1 MANTRI
7 LFCFFLIVFST
18 IKCDVESD
26 CEGGVPSEKHECF
39 DRIDEDYKEQG
50 WHCCFLTYK
59 TEETEG
65 TGTIYHECGLLE
77 SDDYDDIEY
86 SKKKYDLEDIEC
98 HQSYLKLNKFKYIEF
113 ALMNLFLLL
122 IIM

>member
-18 IKCDVESD
+18 IKCDVVSD
-26 CEGGVPSEKHECF
+26 CEDDVPSEKHECF

-59 TEETEG
+59 EEG
-65 TGTIYHECGLLE
+65 TETISHGCGLLE
-77 SDDYDDIEY
+77 SDEYDDIEY
-86 SKKKYDLEDIEC
+86 CKKKYDLEDIKC
-98 HQSYLKLNKFKYIEF
+98 HQSYLKLNKFKYMEF

>member
-26 CEGGVPSEKHECF
+26 CYGGVPSEKHECF
-39 DRIDEDYKEQG
+39 DRIDKDYKEQG
-50 WHCCFLTYK
+50 WHCCFITYK
-59 TEETEG
+59 KEDTE
-65 TGTIYHECGLLE
+65 TIYHECDLLE
-77 SDDYDDIEY
+77 SDEYDDIDYYKEKNY
-86 SKKKYDLEDIEC
+86 LEDIVC

>member
-26 CEGGVPSEKHECF
+26 CYGGVPSEKHECF
-39 DRIDEDYKEQG
+39 NRIDEDYKEQG
-50 WHCCFLTYK
+50 WHCCFITLKKEDTK
-59 TEETEG
+59 
-65 TGTIYHECGLLE
+65 TIYHECDLLE
-77 SDDYDDIEY
+77 SDEYDDIGDYKEKNY
-86 SKKKYDLEDIEC
+86 LEDIEC
-98 HQSYLKLNKFKYIEF
+98 HQSYLKLNKFKYMEF